1 MRRLAHQRD
10 HARWAH
16 HQFLDPAEP
25 RDESRRAGWSA
36 EAPGLER
43 PGQRVEQDSAV
54 RRLLGQLA
62 DDTDELVVGR
72 GVRLVRVG
80 CGCWLVTPRL
90 GPSRLGERRRR
101 APAATTPPSPAPPRP
116 TCRLN
121 LTRLHRRRA
130 GERAIGEPA
139 ERDAEAAAT
148 SPTASKARSS
158 DTISSTSPGR
168 AAANHTPA
176 LTAIRRSLQSFTP
189 EEGALWTSWAPW
201 RASRRAVSGPIT
213 RQFPTATNSVRPPR
227 GSMARCSITRAMC
240 AGWLAFSTS

>member
-72 GVRLVRVG
+72 SVSLARVG

-90 GPSRLGERRRR
+90 GPSRLRGESR
-101 APAATTPPSPAPPRP
+101 ARAAAATPPAPAPPRP
-116 TCRLN
+116 TR
-121 LTRLHRRRA
+121 
-130 GERAIGEPA
+130 
-139 ERDAEAAAT
+139 
-148 SPTASKARSS
+148 
-158 DTISSTSPGR
+158 
-168 AAANHTPA
+168 
-176 LTAIRRSLQSFTP
+176 
-189 EEGALWTSWAPW
+189 
-201 RASRRAVSGPIT
+201 
-213 RQFPTATNSVRPPR
+213 
-227 GSMARCSITRAMC
+227 
-240 AGWLAFSTS
+240 

>member
-72 GVRLVRVG
+72 SVSLARVG

-90 GPSRLGERRRR
+90 GPSRLGGEIGRGPRLT
-101 APAATTPPSPAPPRP
+101 PATT
-116 TCRLN
+116 
-121 LTRLHRRRA
+121 
-130 GERAIGEPA
+130 
-139 ERDAEAAAT
+139 
-148 SPTASKARSS
+148 
-158 DTISSTSPGR
+158 
-168 AAANHTPA
+168 
-176 LTAIRRSLQSFTP
+176 
-189 EEGALWTSWAPW
+189 
-201 RASRRAVSGPIT
+201 
-213 RQFPTATNSVRPPR
+213 
-227 GSMARCSITRAMC
+227 
-240 AGWLAFSTS
+240 

>member
-54 RRLLGQLA
+54 RRLQGQLA

-72 GVRLVRVG
+72 GVRLARVG

-101 APAATTPPSPAPPRP
+101 A
-116 TCRLN
+116 
-121 LTRLHRRRA
+121 
-130 GERAIGEPA
+130 
-139 ERDAEAAAT
+139 AAAT

-201 RASRRAVSGPIT
+201 RASRRAVSVPIT

-227 GSMARCSITRAMC
+227 GSIARCSITRAMC